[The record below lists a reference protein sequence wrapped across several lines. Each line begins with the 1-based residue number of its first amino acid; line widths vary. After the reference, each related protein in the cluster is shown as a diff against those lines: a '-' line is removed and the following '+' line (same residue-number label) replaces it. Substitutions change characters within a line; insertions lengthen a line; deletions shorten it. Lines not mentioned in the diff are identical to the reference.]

1 LLRRYN
7 SLFFHELRAAQS
19 MTPAMT
25 SRQLYV
31 RLLGYVR
38 PYWKIFGFGILGMVA
53 LAATEPLFPALMKP
67 LLDKG
72 FSGKPRDD
80 LWIAPLAIIGIFLL
94 RGMLSFVSSYLM
106 SWVTNRI
113 VMDLRVRMFDRM
125 LSLPTRFFDDQ
136 STGTL
141 ISKVT
146 YDVANVTSA
155 ATTVL
160 TVTLRDSLSIVGLL
174 AWLFYLNWRLTLVA
188 LAIGP
193 VVAVVVRLFSAR
205 LRKASRDAQTAMG
218 DITHVLEEAIG
229 GHRVVKIFGGQ
240 AYESERFRAVNQR
253 LRGSNMRQSI
263 AASATVPIV
272 QLFTAIAL
280 AIVIY
285 VALLQSS
292 SSQTTVGGFVSF
304 ITAMLM
310 LLAPLKHLT
319 DVTAPLQRGLAAAES
334 IFELL
339 DEAPE
344 DDTGRRH
351 VDRLRGA
358 LTIDD
363 ASFSYAGADRPA
375 LDRIKLDIAPGE
387 TVALVG
393 ASGSGKT
400 TLAHM
405 IPRFYHLNGG
415 RILIDGEPVESLTLA
430 SLRANIALVSQDV
443 VLFNDTVARN
453 IAYGTSAGTS
463 REEIEAAA
471 RAASAHE
478 FIVAMPKGYETE
490 VGENGVKLSG
500 GQRQRIAIA
509 RALLKNAP
517 ILILDEATSALDSES
532 ERQVQA
538 ALEVLM
544 KNRTTLVIAHRLST
558 IERADRIVVL
568 EKGRIVETGRHA
580 ELLARG
586 GAYARFHQ
594 LQFKAEQ
601 GADVRN

>member
-1 LLRRYN
+1 
-7 SLFFHELRAAQS
+7 
-19 MTPAMT
+19 MTVTLT
-25 SRQLYV
+25 SRQLYF

-38 PYWKIFGFGILGMVA
+38 PYWRVFGFGILGMVA

-72 FSGKPRDD
+72 FTGKPRPD
-80 LWIAPLAIIGIFLL
+80 LWLAPLAIIGIFVL
-94 RGMLSFVSSYLM
+94 RGVLSYVSAYLM
-106 SWVTNRI
+106 SWVTNRVI
-113 VMDLRVRMFDRM
+113 MDLRVVMFDR
-125 LSLPTRFFDDQ
+125 LLTLPTRFYDDQ
-136 STGTL
+136 STGAL

-174 AWLFYLNWRLTLVA
+174 AWLFYLNWQLTLVA

-193 VVAVVVRLFSAR
+193 VVAVVVRLFSTR
-205 LRKASRDAQTAMG
+205 LRNASRDAQRAMG
-218 DITHVLEEAIG
+218 DITHVLEEAVG

-240 AYESERFRAVNQR
+240 AYEAERFRAVNQR

-272 QLFTAIAL
+272 QLFTAVAL

-292 SSQTTVGGFVSF
+292 SAQTTVGGFVSF

-334 IFELL
+334 TFELL
-339 DEAPE
+339 DETPE
-344 DDTGRRH
+344 DDSGSRSIAR
-351 VDRLRGA
+351 VRGNLVIEEARLSYPGA
-358 LTIDD
+358 E
-363 ASFSYAGADRPA
+363 RPA
-375 LDRIKLDIAPGE
+375 IDGITLGIAPGE

-400 TLAHM
+400 TLAHL
-405 IPRFYHLNGG
+405 IPRFYHLDGG

-443 VLFNDTVARN
+443 VLFNDTVAAN
-453 IAYGTSAGTS
+453 IAYGMAAGAA
-463 REEIEAAA
+463 RGEIEAAA

-478 FIVAMPKGYETE
+478 FIMAMPMKYDTP

-509 RALLKNAP
+509 RALLKDAP

-538 ALEVLM
+538 ALETLM
-544 KNRTTLVIAHRLST
+544 KGRTTLVIAHRLST

-568 EKGRIVETGRHA
+568 EKGRIVESGRHA

-594 LQFKAEQ
+594 LQKAEQ
-601 GADVRN
+601 GADVRH